1 MLIAFYIAGGV
12 AVAATILM
20 LLQLNAVHA
29 LIYLVV
35 SLLALAVVFYTLGA
49 PFAAVLEA
57 IVYAGAIMVLFIFVM
72 MLLNLGRAAV
82 RTEKRWQP
90 RAAWIGPVI
99 LAVVLDGE
107 FVYLVD
113 RGAPAGPAPAQIG
126 PIPVGISLFTTY
138 LIGVELASVLLL
150 AAMVAAYHLGWR
162 RREPMAPAIP
172 EAEGECVEEVW
183 GVRQ

>member
-29 LIYLVV
+29 LLCLVV
-35 SLLALAVVFYTLGA
+35 SLLALAIVFYTLGA
-49 PFAAVLEA
+49 PFAAVLEG

-82 RTEKRWQP
+82 RTEKLWQP
-90 RAAWIGPVI
+90 RGAWIGPVI
-99 LAVVLDGE
+99 LALVLDGE
-107 FVYLVD
+107 FVYLLD
-113 RGAPAGPAPAQIG
+113 RGAPAGHAPPPIG

-138 LIGVELASVLLL
+138 LTGVELVSMLLL
-150 AAMVAAYHLGWR
+150 GAIVAAYRLGWR
-162 RREPMAPAIP
+162 RRERAAP
-172 EAEGECVEEVW
+172 EAELECVEEVW
-183 GVRQ
+183 GVPQ